1 MVRTQGRNKASGL
14 GDFIGLAEWELHRTQ
29 GENKA
34 TGLAEW
40 ELHRTQGENKASGLG
55 GGENRTHGR
64 IKAHI
69 SGEGYRVGASGV
81 A

>member
-1 MVRTQGRNKASGL
+1 MSEAL
-14 GDFIGLAEWELHRTQ
+14 GKRSELQLAEWELHRTQ